1 MESFRETLAL
11 YNFPLK
17 KSQIPEKRKQPKTPY
32 NTKSRKIQKYYFEV
46 FCQVFIV
53 LKQYGLRVLNLII

>member
-1 MESFRETLAL
+1 MESFHETLAL

-17 KSQIPEKRKQPKTPY
+17 NSQIPEKRKQPKTPY

-46 FCQVFIV
+46 FCQVSVV
-53 LKQYGLRVLNLII
+53 LKQ